1 MDLILLLLVV
11 LLIAAVAGGVY
22 IGNLLWILAV
32 VALALIIWR
41 FMFTRGPRV

>member
-22 IGNLLWILAV
+22 IGNLLWILVV

-41 FMFTRGPRV
+41 FATTRGPRV